1 MDVTFSD
8 EDASPRIVFALTDI
22 MYVGKVPDWVQ
33 QYFHSNSQ
41 VRCTFGTAVSHHTP
55 DQIRRRWTYH
65 RTAES

>member
-22 MYVGKVPDWVQ
+22 MYVGKALDWVQ

-41 VRCTFGTAVSHHTP
+41 VRCTFGTVFF
-55 DQIRRRWTYH
+55 IV
-65 RTAES
+65 